1 MKKQKGQDII
11 EYALMLAVV
20 VGIGFGLYTHVGIG
34 DHISTVFNNAGN
46 LLEEVGKEKL
56 TAAATAEDI
65 IKRLGDGRYQKLA
78 DMLQGKPDT
87 GTMTDISWDS
97 AAGQE
102 LARKLNI
109 QMKDGDGWYARIIS
123 DGTFVVSYYSA
134 DLNLNKG
141 VAMTISQLQSDYKNH
156 PDKYAVDDSTGRYKT
171 TIKINEGY
179 YYPDG
184 TSKFYPGTTGHIE
197 PSPDS
202 NEDHVEKSPD
212 GSRGMTIYPGALPI
226 KTIKK

>member
-46 LLEEVGKEKL
+46 LLEEVGKGKQ
-56 TAAATAEDI
+56 TTFISPDDV
-65 IKRLGDGRYQKLA
+65 IKRLGEGRYQGLA
-78 DMLQGKPDT
+78 DLLKENPTGKAL
-87 GTMTDISWDS
+87 DISSNS
-97 AAGQE
+97 AQGQE

-109 QMKDGDGWYARIIS
+109 QTKEGDGWYARVNTN
-123 DGTFVVSYYSA
+123 GYFVVSYYSA
-134 DLNLNKG
+134 AANGG
-141 VAMTISQLQSDYKNH
+141 VTFGQRQNDYASN
-156 PDKYAVDDSTGRYKT
+156 PDKYGKDESTGYYKT

-197 PSPDS
+197 VGP
-202 NEDHVEKSPD
+202 N
-212 GSRGMTIYPGALPI
+212 GSMSIYPGL
-226 KTIKK
+226 T